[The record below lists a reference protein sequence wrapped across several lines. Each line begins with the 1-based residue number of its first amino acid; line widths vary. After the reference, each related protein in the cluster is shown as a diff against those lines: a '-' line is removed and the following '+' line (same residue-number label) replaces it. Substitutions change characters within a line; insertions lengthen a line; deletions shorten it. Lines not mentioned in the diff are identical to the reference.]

1 MIKKYYCI
9 SEYGFIASKKDI
21 QSVEK
26 GSVVVE
32 KSIFEELE
40 EFILKNNNCFNNE
53 QTSQFLTISY
63 KSGIGKV
70 LKSQNYVGIIQT
82 KSGITI
88 EILPKIY
95 KNNEEMSYAKTIKI
109 FLKML
114 KCVKNCPFKKFNL
127 TSLKTAKMNLLDIFI
142 NMFLEELGTII
153 KKRLKSNYINKE
165 DNLNFYKGKLNIQNQ
180 IRHNIVH
187 KEKFY
192 VEFDEY
198 NMNTPENRIIKSTL
212 VYLKNKTY
220 NEKIEK
226 TIREYI
232 FVLDEVNESK
242 NINLDIE
249 KCSNSRIMSEYDI
262 VLKWCKIFLNKE
274 SFTSYKGNN
283 IAYSLLYP
291 MEKIFESYVG
301 KSIKNYEELNEW
313 NVYLQHNKYYLLEN
327 PKLFKLKPDI
337 VMENKNEIIIL
348 DTKWKL
354 LNNEDELKYGIS
366 QSDLYQMYAY
376 AKKYESKNIILIY
389 PKQVQEETKEKM
401 NFKFEENINLNILCV
416 DLENIDK
423 SMKELKDIIN
433 IKINKDYVY
442 KYNNYENI
450 KNKMK
455 VIEPKTF
462 QLPENLN
469 GISIHSKVI
478 PTLCNLKNLLYKL
491 VEVHGNE
498 EELKQ
503 WEKRCYK
510 GYYIEKIKNEILN
523 TTQDEWITIIRR
535 HILYNPIHL
544 FGANVKDI
552 YLVAYVS
559 KIYGVGKEIFT
570 EYIKNTN
577 ITDKDGSINAIWQVG
592 KGDGVFLEILNED
605 GSIKDWNFIKQWV
618 D

>member
-21 QSVEK
+21 ESVEK

-180 IRHNIVH
+180 IRYNIVH

-192 VEFDEY
+192 VVFDEY

-226 TIREYI
+226 IIREYI
-232 FVLDEVNESK
+232 FVLEEVNESK
-242 NINLDIE
+242 NINLDIQ

-291 MEKIFESYVG
+291 MEKVFESYVG

-376 AKKYESKNIILIY
+376 AKKYKSKNIILIY
-389 PKQVQEETKEKM
+389 PKQVQEETKKKM

-416 DLENIDK
+416 DLENTDK

-433 IKINKDYVY
+433 IKINKEYVY
-442 KYNNYENI
+442 KYNNYENA

-455 VIEPKTF
+455 VIETKTF

-478 PTLCNLKNLLYKL
+478 PTVCNLKNLLYKL

-523 TTQDEWITIIRR
+523 TTQDEWVTIIRR